1 MSKHLLLEPTG
12 TSNWVLA
19 DAVDL
24 AELSRNLESA
34 MERGEVFKLPVVL
47 PDRPNAPIELLVNC
61 KLLPYAAL
69 VEL

>member
-1 MSKHLLLEPTG
+1 MSKHLLLDPAG
-12 TSNWVLA
+12 TSDWRLA

-24 AELSRNLESA
+24 AELSRNLERA
-34 MERGEVFKLPVVL
+34 MEQGEIFKLPVVL
-47 PDRPNAPIELLVNC
+47 ADRPNAPIELLVNC